1 MLIVLTKMKKIAEVY
16 HQHCHRITSFSDSH
30 CYEDACMFAG
40 FFVTEIINEPTVTA
54 IYHLCF
60 GQDIEAKVSVLIFD
74 LESGHLDDLTIQPY
88 Y

>member
-1 MLIVLTKMKKIAEVY
+1 MLIVLTKMKKISEVY
-16 HQHCHRITSFSDSH
+16 HQRCHRITSFSDSH

-54 IYHLCF
+54 IYHSWF